1 MTARYRPANA
11 EFQPLEVTY
20 NWSELAAGTWV
31 ERSHTQLITKP
42 QERYFLS
49 VGGDDLPRTNW
60 VRVNLKG
67 ALPDVTYGYSDGKE
81 LQAEPLLRTRHLWGK
96 NLAAGKP
103 YTFSIP
109 SRDNWD
115 AGDPDMTRLTDG
127 AVASTYGGGTTYRE
141 GPIWTPG
148 QNPVIT
154 LDLQESE
161 RVAAARIHVTGYP
174 YDFAN
179 GPFSEVEVLTSLD
192 GESFVSQGTILTAME
207 YKDVDGDFILPE
219 RGGFQSWVFALV
231 FPEPVEARYV
241 RYRVANP
248 KMFFS
253 TSEVSACDSVQVEDW
268 REPLAMPLGAAQ

>member
-1 MTARYRPANA
+1 MTAKYHPANV

-20 NWSELAAGTWV
+20 DWSELQEGNWV
-31 ERSHTQLITKP
+31 ERSHTQLITTP

-67 ALPDVTYGYSDGKE
+67 AVPNATDGYSDGKD
-81 LQAEPLLRTRHLWGK
+81 LQAEPFVRTRHVWGK

-103 YTFSIP
+103 YTISIP
-109 SRDNWD
+109 SGNNWD
-115 AGDPDMTRLTDG
+115 AGDPDMTKLTDG
-127 AVASTYGGGTTYRE
+127 AIASTYGGGTTYRE

-154 LDLQESE
+154 LDLQEPQ

-174 YDFAN
+174 HDFSK
-179 GPFSEVEVLTSLD
+179 GPFSEVEVLTSVD
-192 GESFVSQGTILTAME
+192 AESFVSQGTIVTAMK

-219 RGGFQSWVFALV
+219 RGGFQSWVFPLV
-231 FPEPVEARYV
+231 FAAPVEARYV

-253 TSEVSACDSVQVEDW
+253 TSEVAAYDSVRVEDW
-268 REPLAMPLGAAQ
+268 HEPLAMPLGAAQ